1 MQPSCGCN
9 QCLREAAFRIE
20 LARLTVCKNISS
32 PHKMLPLCGGNRYSL
47 RIFVLISICLWGLC
61 VRRVVSVFQVK
72 RKKIENDGKKAVFL
86 FALFL
91 LYTAPKLSLT
101 YVKRT
106 CQVHIHFPKFSLQTF
121 QIVSNCLQ
129 YAAAINY
136 HH

>member
-72 RKKIENDGKKAVFL
+72 RKKIENDGKK
-86 FALFL
+86 
-91 LYTAPKLSLT
+91 LYFYLRCFFYIQP
-101 YVKRT
+101 
-106 CQVHIHFPKFSLQTF
+106 P
-121 QIVSNCLQ
+121 NCL
-129 YAAAINY
+129 
-136 HH
+136 